1 MTRSS
6 FFNERCELPKAGFS
20 KVKVVV
26 ISIYFACA
34 TRAKKK
40 QNIDYL
46 NFDAKVE
53 Q

>member
-1 MTRSS
+1 MTRSG
-6 FFNERCELPKAGFS
+6 FLNERCEILKADFS

-26 ISIYFACA
+26 ISIYFACD

-53 Q
+53 